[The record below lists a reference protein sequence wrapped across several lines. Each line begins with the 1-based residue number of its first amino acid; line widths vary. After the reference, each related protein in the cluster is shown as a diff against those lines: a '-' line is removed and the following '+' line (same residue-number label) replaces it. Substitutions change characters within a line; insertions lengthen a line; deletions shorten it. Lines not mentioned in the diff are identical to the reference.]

1 MVKIQFV
8 HTSDWHLGYTQYNK
22 IERNRDFKDAALK
35 LVDKIINIK
44 PDFVLHTGDVFHLSK
59 PSPSTIIQSVEILSK
74 LKKSKIPI
82 YVVRGNHDGGTSNYL
97 SKEGGVLKLLDE
109 LNLIKYIDDEI
120 INLDNLNVKIL
131 GVGYYHGTKI
141 NDKIEEI
148 LSENEN
154 FLGKSTFNIVAIHGF
169 VEGQMEN
176 DIQISLKKIKDIGVN
191 YFGAGHYHIPWR
203 DEINDIYAPGSLECT
218 KISDAYRND
227 IINNISMFSSFYE
240 INSEMDNEKIWTKLN
255 VKEHKIST
263 RPKVLL
269 NYISKMDSIE
279 NIKNELDNKIQ
290 IALNA
295 ISEIDFTKINIK
307 PILNLKLGTNLQNNE
322 TSKLRVLDWY
332 ENKFLHIITNID
344 GIASNNLLDDYN
356 NLGVE
361 KEIITDLLK
370 KDKFL
375 KIEDIDFIYQFME
388 IIEYGY
394 KSQKLSNETVN
405 LISQKIHEMENFQL
419 QKNRRDL

>member
-1 MVKIQFV
+1 
-8 HTSDWHLGYTQYNK
+8 
-22 IERNRDFKDAALK
+22 
-35 LVDKIINIK
+35 
-44 PDFVLHTGDVFHLSK
+44 
-59 PSPSTIIQSVEILSK
+59 
-74 LKKSKIPI
+74 
-82 YVVRGNHDGGTSNYL
+82 
-97 SKEGGVLKLLDE
+97 
-109 LNLIKYIDDEI
+109 
-120 INLDNLNVKIL
+120 
-131 GVGYYHGTKI
+131 
-141 NDKIEEI
+141 
-148 LSENEN
+148 
-154 FLGKSTFNIVAIHGF
+154 
-169 VEGQMEN
+169 
-176 DIQISLKKIKDIGVN
+176 
-191 YFGAGHYHIPWR
+191 
-203 DEINDIYAPGSLECT
+203 
-218 KISDAYRND
+218 
-227 IINNISMFSSFYE
+227 
-240 INSEMDNEKIWTKLN
+240 
-255 VKEHKIST
+255 
-263 RPKVLL
+263 
-269 NYISKMDSIE
+269 MDSIE

-375 KIEDIDFIYQFME
+375 KNEDIDFIYQFME